1 MNQSLNRSASAL
13 AMLGLLSST
22 AFAADGFKLRYPF
35 QGSLGGEI
43 VAPINQPGW
52 FASLAVVGVDVKK
65 LSGPDGNERQLS
77 SSGSLSMPDVK
88 ADIIAS
94 AVATA
99 TATATTTATAQATA
113 SFTAAGQA
121 AGLSGA
127 ALTAFVT
134 PKVQA
139 AVASAVATAT
149 ATATAQATAQAAL
162 VPPGT
167 TIGSFDA
174 KTTVKLSQ
182 LQTNAAFVL
191 GYAFEEMVGG
201 GRIVATAQL
210 PYATQLNRTL
220 TTDNLLFNTTQ
231 AVGLTPVQAGFL
243 NTSGIYNKVAT
254 GTQAG
259 VISNLADFSKKNSAN
274 VSGQGDAELTAG
286 WAYTKDAIKVVAGM
300 TLALPT
306 GDYNSSV
313 GLLGPAGVAGV
324 NIGFGNY
331 YTLRPGVAVAYSPNP
346 DWTIGA
352 KASYGI
358 NTKNKDNDI
367 KSGDYV
373 GIDLAAVYKTPI
385 GVIGPHFI
393 YVDQVKDD
401 KYGARSVNQSQTFGA
416 NRFNMQG
423 AGLVFTTVIPGTDA
437 GLTLSYMNTLDS
449 KNALSGS
456 FTMVRITKKF

>member
-1 MNQSLNRSASAL
+1 
-13 AMLGLLSST
+13 
-22 AFAADGFKLRYPF
+22 
-35 QGSLGGEI
+35 
-43 VAPINQPGW
+43 
-52 FASLAVVGVDVKK
+52 
-65 LSGPDGNERQLS
+65 
-77 SSGSLSMPDVK
+77 MPDVK

-99 TATATTTATAQATA
+99 TATATTAATAQATA

-149 ATATAQATAQAAL
+149 ATATAQATAQASL
-162 VPPGT
+162 VPVGT

-191 GYAFEEMVGG
+191 GYAFEGMVGG

-210 PYATQLNRTL
+210 PYTMQLNRTL

-243 NTSGIYNKVAT
+243 NTSGIYNRVAT

-259 VISNLADFSKKNSAN
+259 VITNLADFSKKNSAN
-274 VSGQGDAELTAG
+274 VSGQGDAEVTGG
-286 WAYTKDAIKVVAGM
+286 WAYQKDAVKVVAGM
-300 TLALPT
+300 TVALPT

-313 GLLGPAGVAGV
+313 GLLGPAGVSGV

-331 YTLRPGVAVAYSPNP
+331 YTLRPGIAVAYSPSS

-358 NTKNKDNDI
+358 NTRNKDNDI

-385 GVIGPHFI
+385 GVIGPHFM

-401 KYGARSVNQSQTFGA
+401 TYGARSVNQAQTFGA
-416 NRFNMQG
+416 NRFSIQG
-423 AGLVFTTVIPGTDA
+423 AGLVFTTIIPGTDA
-437 GLTLSYMNTLDS
+437 GLTLSYMNTVDS
-449 KNALSGS
+449 KNALAGS
-456 FTMVRITKKF
+456 FTMVRVTKKF